1 MLVPLESKGQIY
13 IDFVA
18 RLRVQKGRLQDL
30 KKIRLEFERHSVN
43 VEDDND
49 LIHPPNVCLT
59 CAGYFYRLRRSPSS
73 HALGKIPITWEAHKD
88 SECMCTKDGRGR
100 PSKEIKPVD
109 VEDGF
114 DTESGEYDEDE
125 ALKDSCSMFRNTSEN
140 LNHIDKELTLVLC
153 KNTCSQ
159 FGLLF
164 IDPENIDTYWQLTK
178 TDS

>member
-1 MLVPLESKGQIY
+1 
-13 IDFVA
+13 
-18 RLRVQKGRLQDL
+18 
-30 KKIRLEFERHSVN
+30 
-43 VEDDND
+43 
-49 LIHPPNVCLT
+49 
-59 CAGYFYRLRRSPSS
+59 
-73 HALGKIPITWEAHKD
+73 
-88 SECMCTKDGRGR
+88 MCTKDGRGR

-109 VEDGF
+109 VDDGF
-114 DTESGEYDEDE
+114 DTESGEDDEDE

-153 KNTCSQ
+153 KNICSQ